1 MSKLET
7 KRSCS
12 AVSSQD
18 IYQVSVMPR
27 SEELVD
33 EEGPRYEQEEEC
45 IAELGFWKVKKK
57 LSVRRLRVGGTK
69 LSRPQSKKTLNDD
82 FLTHSEP
89 LYPR

>member
-33 EEGPRYEQEEEC
+33 EEGPRYEQEKQ
-45 IAELGFWKVKKK
+45 GV
-57 LSVRRLRVGGTK
+57 TK
-69 LSRPQSKKTLNDD
+69 LR
-82 FLTHSEP
+82 F
-89 LYPR
+89 